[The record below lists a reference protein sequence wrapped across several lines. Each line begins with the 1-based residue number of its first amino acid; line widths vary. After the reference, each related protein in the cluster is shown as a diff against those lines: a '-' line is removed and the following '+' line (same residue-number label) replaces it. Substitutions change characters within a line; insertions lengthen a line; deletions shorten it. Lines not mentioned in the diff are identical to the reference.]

1 MQRGIHPNAHDF
13 TLLAGVPFPAVADEE
28 GDLLGGLPRSR
39 PGVRSGK
46 RASGKRSG
54 AKGASAKRAAP
65 EPDPQPKPR
74 LDPRAAP
81 PPQHDRTPG
90 AAEEALRLAGGAA
103 GAVLGTASSVTRG
116 ILRRLP
122 KP

>member
-1 MQRGIHPNAHDF
+1 M
-13 TLLAGVPFPAVADEE
+13 ADEE

-46 RASGKRSG
+46 RASSG
-54 AKGASAKRAAP
+54 PPKPAAADGAPRPAAKRVTKPKPARTATKP
-65 EPDPQPKPR
+65 PPKPR
-74 LDPRAAP
+74 SAPRSPEPASG
-81 PPQHDRTPG
+81 T
-90 AAEEALRLAGGAA
+90 EEALRLASGAA

>member
-1 MQRGIHPNAHDF
+1 M
-13 TLLAGVPFPAVADEE
+13 LVVADEE

-46 RASGKRSG
+46 RASARS
-54 AKGASAKRAAP
+54 AQPAPKAAARPAAKRVTKPKPARTAAKP
-65 EPDPQPKPR
+65 PPKPR
-74 LDPRAAP
+74 SAP
-81 PPQHDRTPG
+81 PPPEPAAGT
-90 AAEEALRLAGGAA
+90 AEEALRLASGAA

>member
-1 MQRGIHPNAHDF
+1 M
-13 TLLAGVPFPAVADEE
+13 ADEE

-46 RASGKRSG
+46 RASAGSPKPAA
-54 AKGASAKRAAP
+54 AKATPRPAAKRVTKPKPARTATKP
-65 EPDPQPKPR
+65 PPKPR
-74 LDPRAAP
+74 PPRVRPSRRPAP
-81 PPQHDRTPG
+81 
-90 AAEEALRLAGGAA
+90 EEALRLASGAA

>member
-1 MQRGIHPNAHDF
+1 M
-13 TLLAGVPFPAVADEE
+13 ADEE

-46 RASGKRSG
+46 RASTRPAKPAAAKAQARPAQKRVT
-54 AKGASAKRAAP
+54 R
-65 EPDPQPKPR
+65 PKPSGSR
-74 LDPRAAP
+74 PRPGPAP
-81 PPQHDRTPG
+81 PPREPAPG
-90 AAEEALRLAGGAA
+90 ATEEALRLATGAA
-103 GAVLGTASSVTRG
+103 GAVFGTASSVTRG

>member
-1 MQRGIHPNAHDF
+1 
-13 TLLAGVPFPAVADEE
+13 VAEEE

-46 RASGKRSG
+46 RAG
-54 AKGASAKRAAP
+54 AAGAGRANAGAAGAGGSR
-65 EPDPQPKPR
+65 PKPR
-74 LDPRAAP
+74 AAAARGK
-81 PPQHDRTPG
+81 RTGQAG
-90 AAEEALRLAGGAA
+90 AGSAGQASGPAEEALRLASGAA
-103 GAVLGTASSVTRG
+103 GAVFGTASSVTRG